1 MFPSGGCVFVDI
13 TVELAVVVGV
23 LVLKVPADVGF
34 VPVGADA
41 ELSVELSLLVFSAA
55 GSSPI
60 NDGQS
65 ASSVKEQELRNNI
78 VPVRKK
84 HNLRYAIVSLL
95 LL

>member
-23 LVLKVPADVGF
+23 LVLKVPADAGSVTVG
-34 VPVGADA
+34 GDA
-41 ELSVELSLLVFSAA
+41 ELSVLVFSAA
-55 GSSPI
+55 GSSPV

-84 HNLRYAIVSLL
+84 HNLRYAIASLL
-95 LL
+95 LLL